1 MRKRITS
8 LFLVLALCL
17 TMLPATALAEDASPA
32 GQGMQSSAD
41 VGDVRIIDEAVQA
54 AQALIDALPDK
65 ATAEN
70 TEAIETKIIAID
82 KALAL
87 LTDEQREK
95 LNMTRYEALCE
106 AMTTLTA
113 EQAGEHSHPICGD
126 VNCNKHEEV
135 VTGWK
140 GVSSLD
146 DINRAGYYYLTGP
159 VTRTSTW
166 YPQDGVVLC
175 LNGYNISM
183 DAKNSNNDSTIC
195 VNGGVTFTLC
205 DCKNKGTVTHGMNGT
220 AKYTGSGVWVENG
233 NGVGEA
239 NFVLYSG
246 SVSGNEYDNSSIVYG
261 AGVHVGANASFT
273 MHGGSISGN
282 KTAGCGGGVIVQ
294 AGSTSFTMTGGTIA
308 ENSAGHDGGGVYVKN
323 GAFTMTGGSI
333 TGNRVGNGYNGGGVY
348 AGMDANVTL
357 SGAPVITGNNDTSS
371 KVNNVYH
378 KIIGEFRL
386 SL

>member
-32 GQGMQSSAD
+32 GQEMQSSTD
-41 VGDVRIIDEAVQA
+41 VSDGYTIDEDTTLQDEEENDAAVQA
-54 AQALIDALPDK
+54 AQALIDALPDE

-70 TEAIETKIIAID
+70 AEALETKLIAID

-95 LNMTRYEALCE
+95 LDMTRYEALCE

-113 EQAGEHSHPICGD
+113 EQEGEHKQANEHSHPICGD
-126 VNCNKHEEV
+126 VSCTKHGGSL
-135 VTGWK
+135 TGWV
-140 GVSSLD
+140 GVSELSD
-146 DINRAGYYYLTGP
+146 DMEAGYYYLTGP

-166 YPQDGVVLC
+166 YPKDGVVLC

-205 DCKNKGTVTHGMNGT
+205 DCQNKGTVTHGMNGT
-220 AKYTGSGVWVENG
+220 AKYIGSGVWVESG
-233 NGVGEA
+233 NGAGEA

-246 SVSGNEYDNSSIVYG
+246 SVSGNEYDNASIKIG
-261 AGVHVGANASFT
+261 AGVHLGANASFT
-273 MHGGSISGN
+273 MHGGSISDN
-282 KTAGCGGGVIVQ
+282 KTAGYGGGVYVQ
-294 AGSTSFTMTGGTIA
+294 ARSTSFTMTGG
-308 ENSAGHDGGGVYVKN
+308 HDRRKQCW
-323 GAFTMTGGSI
+323 
-333 TGNRVGNGYNGGGVY
+333 
-348 AGMDANVTL
+348 
-357 SGAPVITGNNDTSS
+357 P
-371 KVNNVYH
+371 
-378 KIIGEFRL
+378 
-386 SL
+386 